1 MITCPFLNAA
11 HFLYTFS
18 KGEKVFKSCF
28 HFQKDSHFLDG
39 AVVIKQSILGV
50 NIINISTA
58 APPFEDEL
66 KACL

>member
-39 AVVIKQSILGV
+39 AVVIEQSILEV
-50 NIINISTA
+50 NIISKA

>member
-39 AVVIKQSILGV
+39 AVVLKQSILEV
-50 NIINISTA
+50 NIISKA

>member
-11 HFLYTFS
+11 HFLYTFP

-39 AVVIKQSILGV
+39 AVVIEQSILEV
-50 NIINISTA
+50 NIISKA

>member
-11 HFLYTFS
+11 HFLFTFS
-18 KGEKVFKSCF
+18 KGEKVLKSCF

-39 AVVIKQSILGV
+39 AIVIKQSSILEV
-50 NIINISTA
+50 NIISKA

-66 KACL
+66 RACL